1 MSTIKGTWCFGAEA
15 DATAVQASKVTAQG
29 LQVAAVLGAFLTV
42 FLWVAAPNLV
52 AAMRGEGPVAL
63 HMRRLH

>member
-1 MSTIKGTWCFGAEA
+1 
-15 DATAVQASKVTAQG
+15 VTAQG

-63 HMRRLH
+63 CICAVCIKHSSRAARSTCNLALQTTVMY